1 MTNSQHLTT
10 ISEFMGWEIEKNKG
24 VYFFVIARSERGV
37 AEVKRILSFDTMRM
51 VFDKWREECKH
62 LTDCDFRKY
71 VELLQNI
78 ERALCS
84 GTPTDCALRLAEAIE
99 WWKTV
104 K

>member
-1 MTNSQHLTT
+1 MTTTQQHLTT
-10 ISEFMGWEIEKNKG
+10 IAGFMGWEYDGTAFWPAGTIVTGHNS
-24 VYFFVIARSERGV
+24 I
-37 AEVKRILSFDTMRM
+37 SFDTMRM